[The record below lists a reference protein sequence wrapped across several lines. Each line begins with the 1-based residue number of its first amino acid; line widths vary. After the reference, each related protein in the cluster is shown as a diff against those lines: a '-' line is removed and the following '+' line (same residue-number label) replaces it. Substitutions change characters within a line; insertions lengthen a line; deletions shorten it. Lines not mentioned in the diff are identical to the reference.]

1 MLEMK
6 EDQHMKMTNAQMY
19 DSLVVLNQ
27 AEEKGVLGFA
37 IAQNRRKLAEELK
50 EYAQKRDELLR
61 EYGTDDGE
69 GRFTITADKVP
80 AFSAALRP
88 FAEMTADVAVRQVS
102 EADFCSGS
110 LTSSQMVMLEWMIK
124 EEG

>member
-1 MLEMK
+1 MK
-6 EDQHMKMTNAQMY
+6 LTNAKMF
-19 DSLVVLNQ
+19 DSLLVLNQ

-50 EYAQKRDELLR
+50 EYAAKRDELLK
-61 EYGTDDGE
+61 EYGTDEGDGKYRIPVE
-69 GRFTITADKVP
+69 NVQ

-102 EADFCSGS
+102 EADFCSGN
-110 LTSSQMVMLEWMIK
+110 LTSSQMLALDWMVR
-124 EEG
+124 EE